1 MRVEK
6 QKLPEKSMKYINAK
20 RAQSWSKKVKLVKE
34 YYDMFGERICHTMKN
49 SECNQV
55 SFPFFNQ
62 ENLAQ
67 CPRTDLNK
75 RFLPRTKTITT

>member
-34 YYDMFGERICHTMKN
+34 YYDMFGERICHTTYEK
-49 SECNQV
+49 
-55 SFPFFNQ
+55 F
-62 ENLAQ
+62 
-67 CPRTDLNK
+67 
-75 RFLPRTKTITT
+75 